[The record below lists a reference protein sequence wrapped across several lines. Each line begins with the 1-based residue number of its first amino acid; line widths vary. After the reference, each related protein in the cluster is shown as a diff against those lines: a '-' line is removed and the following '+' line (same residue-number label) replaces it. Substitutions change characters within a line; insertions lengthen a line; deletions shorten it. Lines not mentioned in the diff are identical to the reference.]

1 MLRRTKAE
9 VLPQLAEKNR
19 YVALKSICS
28 LLQSVHVHSETVV
41 LDPALVWTNDD
52 AKTSLNEMSSQL
64 EKAKGRSREE
74 VLLRFYAQTAQVKT
88 RAVW

>member
-1 MLRRTKAE
+1 M
-9 VLPQLAEKNR
+9 
-19 YVALKSICS
+19 
-28 LLQSVHVHSETVV
+28 